1 MDAGA
6 ELGWIGQVGGWA
18 GMVALTALLFWMLAT
33 GRLYTKSQHE
43 SIVTLHKERFQT
55 TKETLDITL
64 AQNTALI
71 EGGHA
76 AQDFFEK
83 VPVHP
88 QEKAAAK
95 RKKQQTGP
103 GEEDQ

>member
-1 MDAGA
+1 MDTGA

-33 GRLYTKSQHE
+33 GRLYTKSQHD
-43 SIVTLHKERFQT
+43 SIVSLHKDRFT
-55 TKETLDITL
+55 TTQEALEITM

-71 EGGHA
+71 EGGHT
-76 AQDFFEK
+76 AQEFFEK
-83 VPVHP
+83 VPVKTGSTRAV
-88 QEKAAAK
+88 EGKT
-95 RKKQQTGP
+95 RKTGS